1 MKIITQNEKN
11 LYVGIDVHKDT
22 YSLCCFDFQ
31 RNELSDEIT
40 IRATTKGVIK
50 YLEAIRK
57 KHREEVLFACGYEAG
72 PTGYGLCRG
81 LQKAGYGCV
90 VMAPTTMSNPD
101 GKRRIKTDRIDA
113 RAISRILAYKSYSQV
128 HLPSEEIE
136 ALKEYTRARYAKKRM
151 LKKAK
156 QELLS
161 FLLRNGKTYPES
173 GNYWTEKFF
182 NWIKTVQFS
191 KKWMQ
196 EAFNEYLAEV
206 YSLKA
211 KIERMDMKIR
221 EIAGLEIIKDKVDK
235 LVCFSGIDVSTAV
248 ETVVEINDFTRFA
261 TAAQFVSYLGLCPGQ
276 DSGGK
281 RKTMLPLTKAGN
293 CRVRTLL
300 CESAKAIKRT
310 NPYGQKSGRILE
322 RQKNASPEIVAYADK
337 ATKRIRTKMKNLEEC
352 GKNYN
357 VSSAAGARELA
368 CFVWGMMNGKIA

>member
-57 KHREEVLFACGYEAG
+57 KHREEVLFACGYEAV
-72 PTGYGLCRG
+72 PTGYGLCRE

-276 DSGGK
+276 DSSGK

>member
-276 DSGGK
+276 DSSGK

-337 ATKRIRTKMKNLEEC
+337 ATKRIRTKMENLEEC